1 MKEYFYDLQVYPR
14 FYTVGM
20 LRELLKHYPDNTPL
34 TINNMP
40 GLLIEDEEFQEI
52 ELGCVGG
59 FDDGSEVIWDIEDP
73 AMVAP
78 EYMDF

>member
-1 MKEYFYDLQVYPR
+1 MKQYFYDLQVNPI

-20 LRELLKHYPDNTPL
+20 LRELLKNYPDNTPL
-34 TINNMP
+34 TVNDMP
-40 GLLIEDEEFQEI
+40 GAFIVDEEYQG
-52 ELGCVGG
+52 LNLDCAGG
-59 FDDGSEVIWDIEDP
+59 YDDGSEVIWDIEDP